1 MKKYLKLIIPAA
13 LLLITVNAFS
23 NDNIEKIKKEINNQQ
38 LNELKQEI
46 NNFIAKENPQPIM
59 DSTCNGNTYCLK
71 HFELLMEAKV
81 PVERITQL
89 LQNKTNHK
97 QFLYNS
103 KYVFAFG
110 YGLNIILSRVETR
123 EIEKL
128 SSCKELKAYI
138 TDMPITKMALIPF
151 AAKYLEKCNIDSGY
165 KDPIINFMDSE
176 IFCEPEL
183 DMAQYNI
190 NNLCSLFPPEKDRY
204 GYNVPVMR
212 TIIGDE
218 AQALDNKENYTEEEM
233 ESIEKDVQ
241 TIESIRKSKGV
252 PCKPIQK
259 IKEYKGILLKDKDI
273 QKPSEM
279 EDSIEEDINQELPV

>member
-1 MKKYLKLIIPAA
+1 MKNKIIFLIFAT
-13 LLLITVNAFS
+13 LLLTAVSALA
-23 NDNIEKIKKEINNQQ
+23 NDNIKKIKKEISNPY

-46 NNFIAKENPQPIM
+46 NNFIAKENPQSLI
-59 DSTCNGNTYCLK
+59 DSTCNGDKYCLK
-71 HFELLMEAKV
+71 HFELLTEAKV
-81 PVERITQL
+81 PIERITQL
-89 LQNKTNHK
+89 LQNQTNHK

-138 TDMPITKMALIPF
+138 ADMPITKMALIPF
-151 AAKYLEKCNIDSGY
+151 AAKYLEKCNIDGGY
-165 KDPIINFMDSE
+165 KDPIINLMDSE

-204 GYNVPVMR
+204 GYNVPIMR

-218 AQALDNKENYTEEEM
+218 AQALDNKENYMEEEM

-259 IKEYKGILLKDKDI
+259 IKVYK
-273 QKPSEM
+273 
-279 EDSIEEDINQELPV
+279 